1 LRAVWL
7 ASANVAEF
15 TAEDIL
21 EEGQLNAFFFPTFPT
36 VRERSEKI
44 TILNEGQCFL

>member
-21 EEGQLNAFFFPTFPT
+21 EEGQLNAFFSQLCPQL
-36 VRERSEKI
+36 ESDQKK
-44 TILNEGQCFL
+44 